1 MGRAATTIIHN
12 SLAVAVGL
20 LSLGCA
26 ANWHDNGKD
35 FLNPYENGHLT
46 KAATEATRSA
56 KDGVEHDK
64 VILNLEAGAI
74 LRAVNR
80 IPESTAAFDAADAL
94 VGDYNQWPE
103 VRFSEEIAAAVT
115 TVRNTNYRGYLS
127 DLVMLNVYRAL
138 NAMETGNS
146 DAARTN
152 LVRASF
158 VQQDIATKYADALA
172 NAQQKLDAKGA
183 QAKQKGDYDTNAT
196 MNQRLDGGQTVE
208 EKLVGSSDLQDLRAT
223 KNYVN
228 PFADYLQGIYFLSSG
243 VDASDRERAAV
254 AFKRVAGM
262 MPNNPYV
269 AQDVEEAER
278 VANGAALA
286 PITYVIF
293 ETGLPPYRDQIQI
306 PLPLFILNNQAP
318 SVVLYF
324 PTIHSR
330 DGYVSELTVSA
341 GGGQYT
347 SAIVAD
353 MDAIVKQEF
362 RNQLPT
368 IITRMII
375 GAATKAVI
383 DAASKQAMKNQDA
396 TAQLAVSLGMLLYQ
410 AAFNQAD
417 LRTWRTLPKQF
428 QVARV
433 PTPSD
438 RNLTL
443 RLSDGSYAIPVQLPE
458 GKANIVYVKS
468 IRAGVQPIV
477 RSFALN

>member
-1 MGRAATTIIHN
+1 MVRAGIGVIRGG
-12 SLAVAVGL
+12 LAIAVGL
-20 LSLGCA
+20 LSVGCA

-35 FLNPYENGHLT
+35 FLEPYENGNLT
-46 KAATEATRSA
+46 KASTEATRCA
-56 KDGVEHDK
+56 KDGVAHDK

-74 LRAVNR
+74 LRAAGK

-138 NAMETGNS
+138 NAMEAGNS
-146 DAARTN
+146 DAARTS
-152 LVRASF
+152 LIRAGF
-158 VQQDIATKYADALA
+158 VQQDIATKYANALV
-172 NAQQKLDAKGA
+172 NAQEKLDAKSA
-183 QAKQKGDYDTNAT
+183 QAKQKGDYDVNQT
-196 MNQRLDGGQTVE
+196 MNQKLDGGQTVE
-208 EKLVGSSDLQDLRAT
+208 QKLIGSSDLQDMRAST
-223 KNYVN
+223 NYVD
-228 PFADYLQGIYFLSSG
+228 PFCDYLQGIYFLASG
-243 VDASDRERAAV
+243 LDGSDRERAAV

-262 MPNNPYV
+262 MPNNAYV
-269 AQDVEEAER
+269 TQDVVEAEK
-278 VANGAALA
+278 VANGAAMQ
-286 PITYVIF
+286 PTTYVIF
-293 ETGLPPYRDQIQI
+293 ETGLAPYRDQIQI

-330 DGYVSELTVSA
+330 DGYVSSLTVLA
-341 GGGQYT
+341 GGGTFQT
-347 SAIVAD
+347 QLVAD

-362 RNQLPT
+362 KNQLPT

-375 GAATKAVI
+375 GAATKAAI
-383 DAASKQAMKNQDA
+383 DAASKQAMKDQDA
-396 TAQLAVSLGMLLYQ
+396 TAQLAVSLGMLIYQ
-410 AAFNQAD
+410 AAMNQAD

-438 RNLTL
+438 RNITL
-443 RLSDGSYAIPVQLPE
+443 RLGDGTYAIPVQLHDA
-458 GKANIVYVKS
+458 KANVVYVKS
-468 IRAGVQPIV
+468 IRAGLPPIV